1 MKNIFASF
9 ILFTSFFSYGQ
20 EEVLRLNCFGE
31 GSNVSSST
39 ATITSPQTPGQSANI
54 ISYSKKEFNAKVSI
68 NLENGNNWIEIP
80 STLMSGA
87 NRISN
92 TFKKQKNNKFD
103 LYNVTISEKEIL
115 GKFKLN
121 FVNKPSVKIDRYS
134 GTMFFD
140 GLGVSFNGECEKVE
154 INKKKF

>member
-1 MKNIFASF
+1 MKKISITLLFFISF
-9 ILFTSFFSYGQ
+9 SLMS
-20 EEVLRLNCFGE
+20 EETLRLNCFGE

-39 ATITSPQTPGQSANI
+39 SRVTSSGESANI
-54 ISYSKKEFNAKVSI
+54 TSYSRKEFNSKVSV

-103 LYNVTISEKEIL
+103 LFDVAISDEEIT

-121 FVNKPSVKIDRYS
+121 FANKPSMKIDRFS

-140 GLGVSFNGECEKVE
+140 GLGVSFSGECEKVAVD
-154 INKKKF
+154 KKKF

>member
-1 MKNIFASF
+1 MKKVLIISLSF
-9 ILFTSFFSYGQ
+9 LSFSLMS
-20 EEVLRLNCFGE
+20 EETLRLNCFGE

-39 ATITSPQTPGQSANI
+39 AKITSNQTPGQSANI
-54 ISYSKKEFNAKVSI
+54 NSFSRKEFNSKVSI
-68 NLENGNNWIEIP
+68 NLEDGNNWIEIP

-87 NRISN
+87 NRLSN

-103 LYNVTISEKEIL
+103 LYDIVISDEEII

-121 FVNKPSVKIDRYS
+121 FANKPSVKIDRFS

-140 GLGVSFNGECEKVE
+140 GLGVSFNGECQKVE
-154 INKKKF
+154 VDKKKF

>member
-1 MKNIFASF
+1 MRLLAIWFLLF
-9 ILFTSFFSYGQ
+9 ISTSLIS
-20 EEVLRLNCFGE
+20 EETLRLNCFGE

-39 ATITSPQTPGQSANI
+39 SKITSNQTPGQSANI
-54 ISYSKKEFNAKVSI
+54 NSLSRKEFNSKVSI
-68 NLENGNNWIEIP
+68 NLEDGNNWIEIP

-92 TFKKQKNNKFD
+92 IFKKQKNNKFD
-103 LYNVTISEKEIL
+103 LYDVDISEEEII

-121 FVNKPSVKIDRYS
+121 FANKPSVKIDRFS

-154 INKKKF
+154 VDKKKF